1 MKYHPENI
9 RINTLQINIFKYYHI
24 KSKHLERALVKI
36 WISFDI
42 DNFSNVNEKD
52 ILLQSMINV
61 LNGGS
66 NSLPV
71 NDLMSLMG
79 LQANNPVPSPFK
91 VTYIPAFKVF
101 FFIIFL
107 LVNG

>member
-9 RINTLQINIFKYYHI
+9 QINTLQINIFKYYHT
-24 KSKHLERALVKI
+24 KSKHLKRALVKI
-36 WISFDI
+36 LIH
-42 DNFSNVNEKD
+42 NFSNMNERD
-52 ILLQSMINV
+52 IFLQSMINI

-91 VTYIPAFKVF
+91 VTFIPDFKV
-101 FFIIFL
+101 
-107 LVNG
+107 